1 MDKRQFI
8 RRRQLLSA
16 LAAAPLSL
24 LLPGAAHGATQVTVH
39 KLSSCGCCGLWVEHL
54 RAAGFE
60 VTTRSVNDLD
70 PIRAKLGVPG
80 NLASCHTAVVD
91 RYAIEG
97 HVPAAEIRRLL
108 RERPEVAGLAVPG
121 MVPGSPGMEGPRRD
135 PYEVLAFERNGAT
148 RVYARYR

>member
-16 LAAAPLSL
+16 LAVAPLAL
-24 LLPGAAHGATQVTVH
+24 LLPGAAHGATRVLVH
-39 KLSSCGCCGLWVEHL
+39 KLASCGCCSLWVEHL
-54 RAAGFE
+54 SAAGFE

-70 PIRAKLGVPG
+70 PLRARLGVPKD
-80 NLASCHTAVVD
+80 LASCHTAIVD

-97 HVPAAEIRRLL
+97 HVPAADIQRLL
-108 RERPEVAGLAVPG
+108 RERPDIAGLAVPG
-121 MVPGSPGMEGPRRD
+121 MVLGSPGMEGARRD

-148 RVYARYR
+148 TVYARYR

>member
-39 KLSSCGCCGLWVEHL
+39 KLSTCGCCELWVEHL

-70 PIRAKLGVPG
+70 PVRTRLGVPG

-121 MVPGSPGMEGPRRD
+121 MVLGSPGMEGRRRD
-135 PYEVLAFERNGAT
+135 PYEVLAFDRSGAT